1 MSHRELDDM
10 LGKGWRKPAFVKNT
24 LLRWS
29 LFAGFFAYLIAA
41 FMTIDVDWGRVYEG
55 LERGWAFF
63 LAFTSPDF
71 VSRWADIWSGCDPPL
86 AKIFF

>member
-55 LERGWAFF
+55 LERGCGRFFSRLPARTLFRGGQIFGVAFWRA
-63 LAFTSPDF
+63 L
-71 VSRWADIWSGCDPPL
+71 
-86 AKIFF
+86 